1 MTKPK
6 IRKSLFIG
14 LGGTGAQTLIA
25 LKKRFFEVYG
35 QYDGHDGAPNFV
47 KFMVF
52 DTDPVGTRESCRI
65 QGVQNQVLDTSRDIV
80 FEHSEVI
87 SVAAKDCQYFVKDPA
102 NAKWFESWMPLK
114 NHRVLDG
121 LNNLDRG
128 AGQVRMFG
136 RLAFFWNAA
145 QIKRSI
151 KHAIQEVLQ
160 AGTPDED
167 FEPLGE
173 GGGSMLDVHI
183 VGSLAGGTGSGMF
196 MDTALAVRQM
206 LNEDFVD
213 CRGVDIKG
221 YFLLPDVFTSE
232 LSANKTPRVFP
243 NAAGALLDL
252 DFFMEFKNPQD
263 ASKDELRGHIWTPS
277 HKDSIHEG
285 SETEPLLKF
294 KYLGG
299 EETHVESKPFS
310 AVYLINNKNAN
321 GGTYKKV
328 HELCDALAKGIF
340 ASTTSISTAF
350 KSADDNNKDVL
361 DTFNYKKGWVGS
373 VGVSEFVYNLTE
385 VRKHLGLRA
394 LQKGLA
400 DLLIVAPNMS
410 NHAVQF
416 MDDLRL
422 VENPEKSTLVAD
434 LKSSAVVP
442 NCELVEDM
450 FEEAASERARFETMA
465 KSEFAK
471 ITAAAQSKLQ
481 AAKEKLESLSN
492 QIPGAARATATA
504 ALFDAVHKELQESRA
519 ELDRDLGVVEE
530 AIQQDLEALTADGIE
545 AAISTIMSKNMVV
558 RLMNRGELDMLRRDW
573 NQSMNEWTA
582 GILER
587 EAIFQAK
594 SLISELEDYC
604 ALKAKES
611 EDVARHLSG
620 LRAAVAKSLD
630 SRRHTVAR
638 KSPTPFVLNLHV
650 DDMEQEGFEEKV
662 DLDLAALYAESC
674 ATTKKEQD
682 PAQQVEALVQWVLDQ
697 NLTAM
702 ANYQASASDTK
713 VADWI
718 LSHAAEGD
726 SANEFR
732 NTVLGAAIGDLMQ
745 RSSPLLGY
753 NDLSTREDNSGMP
766 LSKRLEEKEHFVI
779 CVPTTEAQDVIE
791 RLVPRLGISQD
802 AIEVTTVADQ
812 KDRVSI
818 FRRQHGAP
826 AFAMNG
832 VRRYLREYELKHGS
846 WDVDGEV
853 FHVNYNWFRAMQSI
867 GHNLRQGASVSA
879 ENNLK
884 QWVYGLLLGLVRWDD
899 GSGVWRVTSSDNP
912 LGLTERDTSRT
923 ELKKLVLE
931 THGLGEEFEKAW
943 KDLRDTQGDL
953 AAKNK
958 IEAAISRKDDSGNE
972 TISFLNYGLN
982 EQTNQYHKT
991 VSTDNPLGS
1000 AYKSRPECLKLMT
1013 EEVKLIAELA
1023 KEFGVQVQ
1031 N

>member
-35 QYDGHDGAPNFV
+35 HYDGHDGAPNFV

-65 QGVQNQVLDTSRDIV
+65 EGVQNQVLDTSRDIV

-102 NAKWFESWMPLK
+102 NAKWFDRWMPLK
-114 NHRVLDG
+114 NRRVLDG

-151 KHAIQEVLQ
+151 KHTIQEVLL
-160 AGTPDED
+160 AGTTDED

-196 MDTALAVRQM
+196 LDTALAVRQM

-232 LSANKTPRVFP
+232 LSANKTPRVYP

-263 ASKDELRGHIWTPS
+263 ASKDEPPGHIWSPS

-285 SETEPLLKF
+285 NETEPLLTL
-294 KYLGG
+294 KYLG
-299 EETHVESKPFS
+299 EEKTHVESKPFS

-385 VRKHLGLRA
+385 VRRHLGLRA
-394 LQKGLA
+394 LQKGLG
-400 DLLIVAPNMS
+400 DLLAVAPNMS

-422 VENPEKSTLVAD
+422 VENPEKSNLVAD

-471 ITAAAQSKLQ
+471 IGAAAQSKLD
-481 AAKEKLESLSN
+481 AAKEKLESLSH
-492 QIPGAARATATA
+492 QIPGTARATATA
-504 ALFDAVHKELQESRA
+504 ALFHAVHKELKESRA
-519 ELDRDLGVVEE
+519 ELDRDLVLLEE

-545 AAISTIMSKNMVV
+545 AGISTIMSKNMMV

-604 ALKAKES
+604 ALKGKDAEK
-611 EDVARHLSG
+611 VARDLSG
-620 LRAAVAKSLD
+620 LRASVAKSLE

-650 DDMEQEGFEEKV
+650 DDMEQEGFEENV
-662 DLDLAALYAESC
+662 DLDLAALYSESC
-674 ATTKKEQD
+674 ATTMNEQD
-682 PAQQVEALVQWVLDQ
+682 PAQQVEALVHWVLDQ
-697 NLTAM
+697 NLHAM

-713 VADWI
+713 VSDWI
-718 LSHAAEGD
+718 LSHAAEGE

-732 NTVLGAAIGDLMQ
+732 NTVLGAAIDDLVQ

-753 NDLSTREDNSGMP
+753 NDLSTREDNLGMP
-766 LSKRLEEKEHFVI
+766 LSKRLKEKEHFVI
-779 CVPTTEAQDVIE
+779 CVPTIEAQNVIE
-791 RLVPRLGISQD
+791 RLVPRLGIAQY
-802 AIEVTTVADQ
+802 ALEVTTVADQ

-832 VRRYLREYELKHGS
+832 VRRYLREYELKHDR

-867 GHNLRQGASVSA
+867 GHNLRQGSSVSA

-899 GSGVWRVTSSDNP
+899 EKGVWRVTSSDNP
-912 LGLTERDTSRT
+912 LGLTQRDISRT
-923 ELKKLVLE
+923 DLKKLVLE

-943 KDLRDTQGDL
+943 KDLRETQGDL
-953 AAKNK
+953 AAKSK
-958 IEAAISRKDDSGNE
+958 IEAAISHKDDSGNV
-972 TISFLNYGLN
+972 TISFLYYGLN
-982 EQTNQYHKT
+982 KQTNQYYKT
-991 VSTDNPLGS
+991 VSTESPLGS